1 MKNQINKQEGREE
14 ERGGKQA
21 DNDKLVRVLHEQ
33 QKKKE
38 GGGGGGGGGGEGG
51 GNVRSDRRS
60 HQLIIP
66 SESADFTGSHHQ
78 SY

>member
-33 QKKKE
+33 QKKAI
-38 GGGGGGGGGGEGG
+38 
-51 GNVRSDRRS
+51 S
-60 HQLIIP
+60 
-66 SESADFTGSHHQ
+66 
-78 SY
+78 